1 MMTNRTVL
9 AALLSVMTT
18 QGLAV
23 VNSVPQ
29 AVDYAA
35 LPPFLATGSGGA
47 TPGNATF
54 LIAASRDHRL
64 FFKAYAD
71 FADITGDGVPDHAY
85 MREFSYYGYF
95 DPDKCYN
102 YDDTA
107 RLFVPVAFSPQDALG
122 SYTKTCNSLS
132 GSRWSGNFLNWASMV
147 RIDIVRKILY
157 GGRRSTDSATD
168 TILQSA
174 HLPADGH
181 SFAKALVGD
190 AAIAGAT
197 PRAGVGAGNTDG
209 MVTFCRTTPSFDVLS
224 HFDTGLP
231 LLRWGNGDARLWSTN
246 ERLQC
251 SWNHGSQVGR
261 TAGTEES
268 GSQSNTNEPALSGLT
283 SLGDDPEV
291 GLFAIQSDGSNVPF
305 SYGTNNASYT
315 IPENVS
321 MVVRVRV
328 CVAAL
333 INGDNNEGC
342 KQYPDGNWKPIGV
355 LQQYGEEGGTRFGLL
370 TGSYSNNQRGGVLR
384 KAISDLDNE
393 INTAT
398 DGTFKAFSSASPG
411 HIVKSFDA
419 LRVFGRFFGVAPNPY
434 NSAFRD
440 MQAGNY
446 RPDDCEFQTP
456 TYSNGQCRSW
466 GNPMAEILLEAVN
479 YMVGGTETPAY
490 DPADA
495 YLTVAGTN
503 LVQPTLV
510 GRSSAG
516 ALDELSKVPFSAVGY
531 SNADLLP
538 DDVDGACAP
547 TNILVFNSGVVDWDA
562 DNIADTQYTGGR
574 IRRIDVEGS
583 TNDVGRLEGIDGNSW
598 VTATSA
604 VDGYCIPRVV
614 NRLTD
619 VQGLCPEAPTTQGS
633 YYSAGV
639 AYFTHITDMRTDV
652 DGAQT
657 INFLAV
663 DLSPDVPAI
672 RIADPMDPS
681 SFPVII
687 LPGLSGYRGGQGFTG
702 VNPGQIMEFLVV
714 TPHQETSPGVYEGK
728 YFISYEDGVAGGDFD
743 QDMWGTMEYTYDSGA
758 GTIAVATSVV
768 AFSSDQ
774 AYLFGFSIL
783 GTTQDGYHA
792 YSGHSRRAQEG
803 CLDSQG
809 NSRRIL
815 ASYVDPYNT
824 PSDPVAIP
832 ACHSP
837 YDSDLDGVA
846 DDGDGNNVP
855 DVLFCH
861 AVTDGLIRDN
871 RFGTGFVHQSRC
883 YDSNDPSSA
892 NTTTVLPNGDPSAAG
907 VDSISPTSYYPKVS
921 HTFTINPG
929 NTNRLLERPLWYAA
943 KYGGFR
949 DSNNNDEPDLQSEW
963 DASDIFGEPGAD
975 GIPDNYFPIDDPSQL
990 PEAMVRVFEQGGAV
1004 QRSASGTAA
1013 AVVANERQ
1021 GIGAVFQAL
1030 FEPTYTDVNGNTVEW
1045 SGSLHALFIDATG
1058 LLRADGDGDGT
1069 LDGYNIDKVVELRYN
1084 QSAAETEVLVYDSS
1098 DADLFVQS
1106 GSSTVPLSQLD
1117 SLWNA
1122 RDQLYEV
1129 TDPVVQATY
1138 DIPRTDQR
1146 YIITWLDRD
1155 YNGTPD
1161 TTADPDT
1168 TEVVDFAEA
1177 LAAADHGWFNV
1188 ATDLEAQEIINYIR
1202 GQDDPNSRNRTA
1214 DYDGDGDTEA
1224 LLLGDIINSSPVSV
1238 AEPGENYDLLAGD
1251 VDYAT
1256 YRNYW
1261 KNRRQV
1267 VYIGANDGMIH
1278 AFNAGFYDTL
1288 DNTFYE
1294 DFKPTDIPHPLGA
1307 ELWAYVPKSMLP
1319 YLKWLKDPNYSHT
1332 YSVDGTPRVFD
1343 AKIFPSNA
1351 EHAGGWGTVLVMGM
1365 RLGGS
1370 AYTNDFPVDTGD
1382 DGLISPV
1389 PDATPEDNVTFVS
1402 SYTVMDI
1409 TNPEKPPVVLAEL
1422 NVDDS
1427 YTTGRPGVVQ
1437 VVRPAAG
1444 NNLAVNKW
1452 YLLLGSGPGDLDTG
1466 AAVSAGVTPPPSR
1479 GKVHVYDLG
1488 AIVSSVGTAV
1498 PAPDTYTLSGT
1509 QEAFVGSFTTSD
1521 FDLDLQAEVVYFGTV
1536 GNADGDEGDLWRL
1549 TVAENGNPGSWGS
1562 PFKLLTLDR
1571 PLFPR
1576 PTIALDE
1583 DGAHWVFGSTG
1594 RFIASADN
1602 DSTAAQLLFG
1612 YIDPN
1617 DIGSTTAS
1625 QPVAVSTLKDVTD
1638 SVSLTNGQ
1646 VRDANDASL
1655 VGFAAFR
1662 ERVKNEGGWRLSYR
1676 AGGGNPSERGLN
1688 PSSLLGE
1695 VLFNTAFSPPGLATG
1710 VENACGS
1717 SDIGSSRLLGV
1728 DFRSGV
1734 PHTIGVF
1741 GQQACTLSVC
1751 SSLIQESLGS
1761 TDLGSGLASA
1771 PSLHLGQPNQN
1782 APGRVTVVVQ
1792 QSTGEIQQVEG
1803 QGISP
1808 VSSGEL
1814 NWREFFE

>member
-1 MMTNRTVL
+1 
-9 AALLSVMTT
+9 
-18 QGLAV
+18 
-23 VNSVPQ
+23 
-29 AVDYAA
+29 
-35 LPPFLATGSGGA
+35 
-47 TPGNATF
+47 
-54 LIAASRDHRL
+54 
-64 FFKAYAD
+64 
-71 FADITGDGVPDHAY
+71 
-85 MREFSYYGYF
+85 
-95 DPDKCYN
+95 
-102 YDDTA
+102 
-107 RLFVPVAFSPQDALG
+107 
-122 SYTKTCNSLS
+122 
-132 GSRWSGNFLNWASMV
+132 
-147 RIDIVRKILY
+147 
-157 GGRRSTDSATD
+157 
-168 TILQSA
+168 
-174 HLPADGH
+174 
-181 SFAKALVGD
+181 
-190 AAIAGAT
+190 
-197 PRAGVGAGNTDG
+197 
-209 MVTFCRTTPSFDVLS
+209 
-224 HFDTGLP
+224 
-231 LLRWGNGDARLWSTN
+231 
-246 ERLQC
+246 
-251 SWNHGSQVGR
+251 
-261 TAGTEES
+261 
-268 GSQSNTNEPALSGLT
+268 
-283 SLGDDPEV
+283 
-291 GLFAIQSDGSNVPF
+291 
-305 SYGTNNASYT
+305 
-315 IPENVS
+315 
-321 MVVRVRV
+321 
-328 CVAAL
+328 
-333 INGDNNEGC
+333 
-342 KQYPDGNWKPIGV
+342 
-355 LQQYGEEGGTRFGLL
+355 
-370 TGSYSNNQRGGVLR
+370 
-384 KAISDLDNE
+384 
-393 INTAT
+393 
-398 DGTFKAFSSASPG
+398 
-411 HIVKSFDA
+411 
-419 LRVFGRFFGVAPNPY
+419 
-434 NSAFRD
+434 
-440 MQAGNY
+440 
-446 RPDDCEFQTP
+446 
-456 TYSNGQCRSW
+456 
-466 GNPMAEILLEAVN
+466 MAEILLEAVN

-510 GRSSAG
+510 GRTSAG
-516 ALDELSKVPFSAVGY
+516 ALDELSKVPFSAAGY

-538 DDVDGACAP
+538 DDVAGACAP

-562 DNIADTQYTGGR
+562 DDIADTVYTGGR
-574 IRRIDVEGS
+574 IRLTDVRGA
-583 TNDVGRLEGIDGNSW
+583 TNDVGRLEGINGNSW

-614 NRLTD
+614 NRLID
-619 VQGLCPEAPTTQGS
+619 VEGLCPEAPTTQGS

-687 LPGLSGYRGGQGFTG
+687 LPGLSGFRGGFVG

-728 YFISYEDGVAGGDFD
+728 YFISYEDGIAGGDFD

-768 AFSSDQ
+768 AFSSDR

-792 YSGHSRRAQEG
+792 YSGHNARADGGCNNGRR
-803 CLDSQG
+803 
-809 NSRRIL
+809 RRF
-815 ASYVDPYNT
+815 ARYDDPYNT

-832 ACHSP
+832 ACHSA
-837 YDSDLDGVA
+837 YDSDLDGA
-846 DDGDGNNVP
+846 AEDSDSNNVP
-855 DVLFCH
+855 DVLFCSATTH
-861 AVTDGLIRDN
+861 PLVRSGGN
-871 RFGTGFVHQSRC
+871 FGTGNVDSVRC
-883 YDSNDPSSA
+883 DIENDPSSA
-892 NTTTVLPNGDPSAAG
+892 NPAPLGNAEVA
-907 VDSISPTSYYPKVS
+907 PTSYYPKVS

-949 DSNNNDEPDLQSEW
+949 DSNNNNEPDLQSEW

-1045 SGSLHALFIDATG
+1045 SGSLHALFIDAAG
-1058 LLRADGDGDGT
+1058 LLRADGDGDGA
-1069 LDGYNIDKVVELRYN
+1069 LDGYDTDKVVELRYN

-1117 SLWNA
+1117 SLWNS

-1138 DIPRTDQR
+1138 NIPRTDQR
-1146 YIITWLDRD
+1146 YIRTWLDRD
-1155 YNGTPD
+1155 YDGT
-1161 TTADPDT
+1161 PDT
-1168 TEVVDFAEA
+1168 TEVVDFTLA
-1177 LAAADHGWFNV
+1177 LATTDHGWFNV
-1188 ATDLEAQEIINYIR
+1188 ATALEAEEIINYIR
-1202 GQDDPNSRNRTA
+1202 GQDDANSRNRTA
-1214 DYDGDGDTEA
+1214 DYDGDGDTEL

-1251 VDYAT
+1251 VDYAA

-1261 KNRRQV
+1261 KQRRQV

-1278 AFNAGFYDTL
+1278 AFNAGFYDSL
-1288 DNTFYE
+1288 DHAFYL
-1294 DFKPTDIPHPLGA
+1294 DIQFTDTRHPLGA

-1343 AKIFPSNA
+1343 AKIFPPDA
-1351 EHAGGWGTVLVMGM
+1351 KHAGGWGTVLVVGM

-1370 AYTNDFPVDTGD
+1370 AYTNDFTVDTGD
-1382 DGLISPV
+1382 DGLVSPV
-1389 PDATPEDNVTFVS
+1389 PDATPLDNVTFVS
-1402 SYTVMDI
+1402 SYTVMDV
-1409 TNPEKPPVVLAEL
+1409 TDPENPPVVLAEL

-1444 NNLAVNKW
+1444 NNPAVNKW

-1466 AAVSAGVTPPPSR
+1466 AAVANGVIPPPSR

-1488 AIVSSVGTAV
+1488 ALVSGAGTAV
-1498 PAPDTYTLSGT
+1498 PAPTTYTLSGT
-1509 QEAFVGSFTTSD
+1509 QGAFVGSFTTSD

-1536 GNADGDEGDLWRL
+1536 GNADGDDGDLWRL
-1549 TVAENGNPGSWGS
+1549 TVAENGSPGSWGS
-1562 PFKLLTLDR
+1562 PFKLLTVDR

-1602 DSTAAQLLFG
+1602 DSTAAQVLFG

-1625 QPVAVSTLKDVTD
+1625 QSVAIATLKDVTD
-1638 SVSLTNGQ
+1638 SVSLTSGQ
-1646 VRDANDASL
+1646 VRGRQRCIPG
-1655 VGFAAFR
+1655 GFCR
-1662 ERVKNEGGWRLSYR
+1662 
-1676 AGGGNPSERGLN
+1676 
-1688 PSSLLGE
+1688 
-1695 VLFNTAFSPPGLATG
+1695 
-1710 VENACGS
+1710 
-1717 SDIGSSRLLGV
+1717 
-1728 DFRSGV
+1728 
-1734 PHTIGVF
+1734 
-1741 GQQACTLSVC
+1741 
-1751 SSLIQESLGS
+1751 
-1761 TDLGSGLASA
+1761 
-1771 PSLHLGQPNQN
+1771 
-1782 APGRVTVVVQ
+1782 
-1792 QSTGEIQQVEG
+1792 
-1803 QGISP
+1803 IS
-1808 VSSGEL
+1808 
-1814 NWREFFE
+1814 